1 MKTFLIANIISMIV
15 LFIGIVNMIVFR
27 EIWILVVVASILVIL
42 AIYTVREK
50 RKLNQQS
57 YRHSSSSR

>member
-1 MKTFLIANIISMIV
+1 MKTYLIANILSMIV

-42 AIYTVREK
+42 AIYAVMEK
-50 RKLNQQS
+50 RKLNQQP
-57 YRHSSSSR
+57 YRHSSS

>member
-1 MKTFLIANIISMIV
+1 MKTFLIANILSMIV
-15 LFIGIVNMIVFR
+15 LFIGVVNMITFR
-27 EIWILVVVASILVIL
+27 EIWILIAAASILEIL

-57 YRHSSSSR
+57 YRHSSS

>member
-1 MKTFLIANIISMIV
+1 MKTYLIANILSMIV

-42 AIYTVREK
+42 AIYAVREK
-50 RKLNQQS
+50 RKLNQQP
-57 YRHSSSSR
+57 YRHSSS

>member
-1 MKTFLIANIISMIV
+1 MKTYLIANILSMVV

-57 YRHSSSSR
+57 YRHSSS

>member
-1 MKTFLIANIISMIV
+1 MKTILIANILSMIV
-15 LFIGIVNMIVFR
+15 LFIGVINIITFR
-27 EIWILVVVASILVIL
+27 ELWILIAAASILVIL

-57 YRHSSSSR
+57 YRHSSS